1 LETIGVPAPKKTS
14 ASPPPP
20 SAAETQSK
28 YAQQLA
34 EVPELSTYGPVL
46 HTSAKVSQL
55 TESETE
61 YQVSCVKHFFKEHV
75 VFQVSE
81 PGFWQQIGG
90 VELIVVQ
97 RFQHAS

>member
-1 LETIGVPAPKKTS
+1 MVFAGPSTLETIGVPAPKAS

-34 EVPELSTYGPVL
+34 EVPELSSYGPVL

-75 VFQVSE
+75 VFQVS
-81 PGFWQQIGG
+81 GATLALYDG
-90 VELIVVQ
+90 
-97 RFQHAS
+97 